1 MSSPFKMNPGRGPMT
16 KTGRGIPK
24 SMCSPAQQRRDAVSG
39 KPVPKDAEFGRSTY
53 SFSDDGAMTKTTPY
67 STKGTPGTAN
77 QMPNA
82 EWKKLVA
89 ERKAKGKGPINPPG
103 SKGSVTKGTLGTKGT
118 VSRTM
123 KSTKPAGIKPVT
135 YKNDTPEIVG
145 KRAKRTLTPPTST
158 PPSKKTTTIGKIKK
172 GAEKLGNYLT
182 PDSPKGKKDY
192 CKISGG
198 GLSQ

>member
-1 MSSPFKMNPGRGPMT
+1 MNSPFKMAPGRGPMQ

-24 SMCSPAQQRRDAVSG
+24 SMCSPAMQKDAISG
-39 KPVPKDAEFGRSTY
+39 KKLTGKEDFGNTTKSTDSEGY
-53 SFSDDGAMTKTTPY
+53 TTYTTPY
-67 STKGTPGTAN
+67 STKGTPGTAD
-77 QMPNA
+77 QMPDA
-82 EWKKLVA
+82 DWTKLVA

-118 VSRTM
+118 VERKTFQAPM
-123 KSTKPAGIKPVT
+123 AGIKPVP